1 MKCPKCGFD
10 NLNEANF
17 CIKCGS
23 RMDEKVP
30 CPKCGEYISND
41 SEFCPKCG
49 KSIPHQKKTHIDHNE
64 KVDVYKAKI
73 ARIFNLVSC
82 FVTLFCFIFFIGYAF
97 TNQLSF
103 GSSPDQ
109 NSNFATYLVD
119 CFKDINTVNGVEA
132 SLRIIR
138 SVIYTF
144 NLAVTIGFSIVGI
157 LKCAKSFKHR
167 EDINRAYKYLVVV
180 LLAKL
185 TTLSLLV
192 STYSHTDFVNVSNHF
207 LSFEYFVI
215 FHITLCLAFDC
226 FLSFKRGQVSLFISR
241 IILGFGLYLLILIV
255 VQFRNSDMYL
265 LLDASSTEGMIAH
278 FLHLTEALASH
289 NYVNGFISNY
299 IVSIISLFLALAIIS
314 TAYFLGVFLV
324 SSYFRGMNKFKKFR
338 IVFYMAVILL
348 SILATSYLI
357 SSIVEYVMYG
367 RYLNE
372 SYYYAGN
379 AVAVFVCSA
388 LLVGVAI
395 ATFNIYN
402 RFSRRNKLSERTT
415 LVE

>member
-10 NLNEANF
+10 NLDEANF

-49 KSIPHQKKTHIDHNE
+49 KSIPHQKKSHIDRNE
-64 KVDVYKAKI
+64 KVDIYKAKI

-97 TNQLSF
+97 TNQLTFLHLS
-103 GSSPDQ
+103 DQ

-119 CFKDINTVNGVEA
+119 CFKDINTVSGAEA

-144 NLAVTIGFSIVGI
+144 NLLVTLGFSIVGI
-157 LKCAKSFKHR
+157 LKTAKSFKHR
-167 EDINRAYKYLVVV
+167 ENINRAYKYLIVV

-192 STYSHTDFVNVSNHF
+192 STYSHTDFVNASSHF
-207 LSFEYFVI
+207 VAFEYFVI

-241 IILGFGLYLLILIV
+241 IILGFGLYLLILII
-255 VQFRNSDMYL
+255 VQFRNSEMYL

-278 FLHLTEALASH
+278 FVHLTEALATH
-289 NYVNGFISNY
+289 NYVNGFISVY

-357 SSIVEYVMYG
+357 SSIVELITFG
-367 RYLNE
+367 KYLGNN
-372 SYYYAGN
+372 YYYAGN
-379 AVAVFVCSA
+379 AVSVFVCSA

-395 ATFNIYN
+395 ATFSIYN